1 MDDNMKISVSDLSVG
16 DWVCA
21 KMAKWDYDDIDITPP
36 MQVVRIDDKEVVL
49 SLRWVEHCAFVD
61 DLRPIEI
68 TADVLEKNGF
78 VDNGVGQHYLECG
91 NGITVRVRR
100 SRLFRNGCWSVA
112 ADKPVGETISTTCVL
127 FNAKHIHELQRVLR
141 LAKTNKQIM
150 L

>member
-1 MDDNMKISVSDLSVG
+1 MEKAEKIDIRDLSVG

-36 MQVVRIDDKEVVL
+36 MQVVRIDDNEVVL

-68 TADVLEKNGF
+68 TAEVLEKNGF
-78 VDNGVGQHYLECG
+78 SD
-91 NGITVRVRR
+91 
-100 SRLFRNGCWSVA
+100 
-112 ADKPVGETISTTCVL
+112 ADFSLVINPKSDKLCESKGGSIDV
-127 FNAKHIHELQRVLR
+127 KYIHELQHLLR
-141 LAKTNKQIM
+141 LAKIRKEII

>member
-1 MDDNMKISVSDLSVG
+1 METMGKISISDLSVG

-68 TADVLEKNGF
+68 TNEVLEKNGLSDAEF
-78 VDNGVGQHYLECG
+78 GLVVNPKSAKFGVSIGVKY
-91 NGITVRVRR
+91 
-100 SRLFRNGCWSVA
+100 
-112 ADKPVGETISTTCVL
+112 
-127 FNAKHIHELQRVLR
+127 IHELQHLLR
-141 LAKTNKQIM
+141 LAKIGKEIM

>member
-1 MDDNMKISVSDLSVG
+1 MVKEYWGTYNEIAEEMGKIRVEDLSIG

-61 DLRPIEI
+61 DLLPIEI
-68 TADVLEKNGF
+68 TNEVLEKNGLSEAEF
-78 VDNGVGQHYLECG
+78 GLVVKPK
-91 NGITVRVRR
+91 
-100 SRLFRNGCWSVA
+100 S
-112 ADKPVGETISTTCVL
+112 DKLCASMGASIEI
-127 FNAKHIHELQRVLR
+127 KYIHELQHLLR
-141 LAKTNKQIM
+141 LTKAGKEIM

>member
-1 MDDNMKISVSDLSVG
+1 MEKISISDLSVSDLSVG

-68 TADVLEKNGF
+68 TNEVLEKNGLSEAEF
-78 VDNGVGQHYLECG
+78 GLVV
-91 NGITVRVRR
+91 
-100 SRLFRNGCWSVA
+100 
-112 ADKPVGETISTTCVL
+112 KPKSNELCASMGTSIEI
-127 FNAKHIHELQRVLR
+127 KYIHELQHLLR
-141 LAKTNKQIM
+141 LAKVKKEIM

>member
-78 VDNGVGQHYLECG
+78 KKNGEYNEWNIGEWDEYPFIGVSLDRQSMRVKHLGCDIFIEGKVVYIHQLQH
-91 NGITVRVRR
+91 
-100 SRLFRNGCWSVA
+100 A
-112 ADKPVGETISTTCVL
+112 
-127 FNAKHIHELQRVLR
+127 LR
-141 LAKTNKQIM
+141 LAGINKEIK